1 MVTPFLTGQICLL
14 SWGRNS
20 IPCGLNK
27 INQAHLGNDDFSA
40 DTAAAQLMTAQE
52 LINAAFADA
61 QRGGCFGGG
70 HDVRIIL
77 KHMHLPLKRL
87 IAAGQQHINRTTV
100 DTTEE
105 SAVGLRLR

>member
-1 MVTPFLTGQICLL
+1 MVTPFLMGQICLL
-14 SWGRNS
+14 SWIGNS
-20 IPCGLNK
+20 IPCRLNK
-27 INQAHLGNDDFSA
+27 INQAYFGNDNFSPDMA
-40 DTAAAQLMTAQE
+40 TPQLTAAQE
-52 LINAAFADA
+52 LINAAFADT